1 MSAEGLDA
9 WSPERVKALAPLV
22 SSELMRLGA
31 EDASER
37 VLKAL
42 SNTLASARGR
52 WILGNRAEEYSEW
65 ALVGSEVSGT
75 VDRAFRDDNGRFWII
90 DFKTGEHK
98 GGKLTEFLQNEKR
111 RYSQQ
116 LESYASIVSSM
127 KAGPIFLGLYFP
139 LLDEW
144 LEWEYTATVVA
155 AS

>member
-1 MSAEGLDA
+1 
-9 WSPERVKALAPLV
+9 
-22 SSELMRLGA
+22 MRLGA

-37 VLKAL
+37 VVKAL

-52 WILGNRAEEYSEW
+52 WILGKRAEEYSEW

-75 VDRAFRDDNGRFWII
+75 VDRAFRDEDGRFWII

-98 GGKLTEFLQNEKR
+98 GGNLSEFLKNEKR

-127 KAGPIFLGLYFP
+127 KAGPIYLGLYFP

-144 LEWEYTATVVA
+144 VEWEYSA
-155 AS
+155 AEIGAS